1 MVGEIVGI
9 IINVAI
15 VIIVLL
21 VLIFFVYGSVLVY
34 SSNTVSQT
42 LKNYLTAFYVLFVV
56 SIICTAFVAMA
67 PYLGI
72 VIALIMIA
80 NFFLLLFIWKESA
93 EYNMAE
99 YFMGLPILW
108 IISIV
113 FAIILSAIAV
123 TYGAEYGLK
132 MIDNYLTSNQGAFT
146 NLTKGNFD
154 FNYLNKN
161 NEL

>member
-42 LKNYLTAFYVLFVV
+42 LKNYLTAFYVLLIV
-56 SIICTAFVAMA
+56 SIICTAFVAVA

-72 VIALIMIA
+72 LIALIMIA

-93 EYNMAE
+93 EYGYAE

-108 IISIV
+108 IIAIV
-113 FAIILSAIAV
+113 LTIILSAIAV
-123 TYGAEYGLK
+123 TYGVEYGAKLLG
-132 MIDNYLTSNQGAFT
+132 NYLDSNQGAFT
-146 NLTKGNFD
+146 DLTQGKFDINF
-154 FNYLNKN
+154 LNRN